1 LLTEVVGAAAVGA
14 ADTEVEAEGAVAD
27 TEVVVEVTDSVAVM
41 RLADPLGMPLVRDS
55 MGRGVFSLVAEI
67 TTALAAGNFAGVI
80 AIFAIV
86 AFAILT
92 GAFSASVVPA
102 LDIRTTP
109 TTPTTTP
116 IRITTTMSIL
126 TSSLRFNKS

>member
-1 LLTEVVGAAAVGA
+1 MEVV
-14 ADTEVEAEGAVAD
+14 EVEAEGAVAD
-27 TEVVVEVTDSVAVM
+27 TEVVVEVTDSVVVM
-41 RLADPLGMPLVRDS
+41 RLADSAGMPLVRDS
-55 MGRGVFSLVAEI
+55 TGRGDFSLVAEI

-92 GAFSASVVPA
+92 GAFSASALPA

-109 TTPTTTP
+109 TTTP
-116 IRITTTMSIL
+116 IRTTTTMRIL